1 MAWEENPRICL
12 HMQLIAILSRTEV
25 AILNNVTEYSP
36 EDLASY
42 IQQGFVTLDE
52 LVNNTDGEFTAK
64 MQLGVEKLLAGSEDE
79 DFKKV
84 MESASIADLQD
95 FLNKYPMGTV
105 AHLDAV
111 RERKHVLEK
120 IPASEPIV
128 EESNGEE
135 EEWFS
140 IKNAGDIK
148 LLEAF
153 KEKYP
158 NTSHLFEL
166 NKLITAEKNKEHSRK
181 KSPIILKSMINKANS
196 AEDVSKIIQV
206 LLENKTITIGML
218 LELIRQDHNLLSS
231 AACNDIIS
239 RGILNRNDL
248 SKCGIDNGFINK
260 MLTNARSQNFEPARP
275 LQTIAEPC
283 TEVYFWGIPFSG
295 KTCALGAILSAAK
308 NGLAARSM
316 IPDNSCQGFGY
327 MNRLSTIFSPGRI
340 CRLPGG
346 TPVTS
351 TYEMRFDL
359 EDQEHKIH
367 HVACIDLAGELF
379 TCMFMKDAG
388 EQMREDQKQALETL
402 HNILLENRSNNRKIH
417 FFVIEYGAEKRIY
430 NGLPQAEYLNS
441 AAAHLNSIGL
451 FDSNTDAI
459 YVLIS
464 KVDNASYEGSL
475 EEHLLKYM
483 TKNYLGFY
491 NNLLLICKEHGI
503 NKGRVKIVPFSIG
516 NVCFKD
522 YCQFDA
528 TSATKMVDLL
538 VRYSCF
544 EKQGFWQKILSKF
557 RL

>member
-1 MAWEENPRICL
+1 MPKK
-12 HMQLIAILSRTEV
+12 S

-64 MQLGVEKLLAGSEDE
+64 MQLGVEKLLAGNEDE

-166 NKLITAEKNKEHSRK
+166 NKLFTAEKNKEHSRK

-388 EQMREDQKQALETL
+388 EQMRDDQKQALETL

>member
-1 MAWEENPRICL
+1 MPKK
-12 HMQLIAILSRTEV
+12 S

-388 EQMREDQKQALETL
+388 EQMRDDQKRALETL

>member
-1 MAWEENPRICL
+1 MPKK
-12 HMQLIAILSRTEV
+12 S

-379 TCMFMKDAG
+379 TCMFIKDAG

>member
-1 MAWEENPRICL
+1 MPKK
-12 HMQLIAILSRTEV
+12 S

-275 LQTIAEPC
+275 LQTIAVPC

-388 EQMREDQKQALETL
+388 EQMRDDQKQALETL

>member
-1 MAWEENPRICL
+1 MPKK
-12 HMQLIAILSRTEV
+12 S

-379 TCMFMKDAG
+379 TCMFIKDAG

-430 NGLPQAEYLNS
+430 SGLPQAEYLNS

>member
-1 MAWEENPRICL
+1 MPKK
-12 HMQLIAILSRTEV
+12 S

-544 EKQGFWQKILSKF
+544 EKQGFCLKITLKSAE
-557 RL
+557 

>member
-1 MAWEENPRICL
+1 MPKK
-12 HMQLIAILSRTEV
+12 S

-260 MLTNARSQNFEPARP
+260 MLTNARAQNFEPARP

-388 EQMREDQKQALETL
+388 EQMRDDQKQALETL

>member
-1 MAWEENPRICL
+1 MPKK
-12 HMQLIAILSRTEV
+12 S

-359 EDQEHKIH
+359 EGQEHKIH

>member
-1 MAWEENPRICL
+1 MPKK
-12 HMQLIAILSRTEV
+12 S

-388 EQMREDQKQALETL
+388 EQMRDDQKQALETL

-544 EKQGFWQKILSKF
+544 EKQGFWQKILNKF

>member
-1 MAWEENPRICL
+1 MPKK
-12 HMQLIAILSRTEV
+12 S

-441 AAAHLNSIGL
+441 AATHLNSIGL

>member
-1 MAWEENPRICL
+1 MPKK
-12 HMQLIAILSRTEV
+12 S

-79 DFKKV
+79 DFKKD

-359 EDQEHKIH
+359 EDQEHKNH

-388 EQMREDQKQALETL
+388 EQMRDDQKQALETL

>member
-1 MAWEENPRICL
+1 
-12 HMQLIAILSRTEV
+12 
-25 AILNNVTEYSP
+25 
-36 EDLASY
+36 
-42 IQQGFVTLDE
+42 
-52 LVNNTDGEFTAK
+52 
-64 MQLGVEKLLAGSEDE
+64 
-79 DFKKV
+79 
-84 MESASIADLQD
+84 
-95 FLNKYPMGTV
+95 
-105 AHLDAV
+105 
-111 RERKHVLEK
+111 
-120 IPASEPIV
+120 
-128 EESNGEE
+128 
-135 EEWFS
+135 
-140 IKNAGDIK
+140 
-148 LLEAF
+148 
-153 KEKYP
+153 
-158 NTSHLFEL
+158 
-166 NKLITAEKNKEHSRK
+166 
-181 KSPIILKSMINKANS
+181 MINKANS

-295 KTCALGAILSAAK
+295 NTCALGAILSAAK

-359 EDQEHKIH
+359 EDQEHNIH

-388 EQMREDQKQALETL
+388 EQMRDDQKQALETL

-417 FFVIEYGAEKRIY
+417 FSSLSMVRRSVSTMDCHR
-430 NGLPQAEYLNS
+430 P
-441 AAAHLNSIGL
+441 
-451 FDSNTDAI
+451 NT
-459 YVLIS
+459 
-464 KVDNASYEGSL
+464 
-475 EEHLLKYM
+475 
-483 TKNYLGFY
+483 
-491 NNLLLICKEHGI
+491 
-503 NKGRVKIVPFSIG
+503 
-516 NVCFKD
+516 
-522 YCQFDA
+522 
-528 TSATKMVDLL
+528 
-538 VRYSCF
+538 
-544 EKQGFWQKILSKF
+544 
-557 RL
+557 

>member
-1 MAWEENPRICL
+1 MPKK
-12 HMQLIAILSRTEV
+12 S

-283 TEVYFWGIPFSG
+283 TEVYFWSIPFSG

>member
-1 MAWEENPRICL
+1 MPKK
-12 HMQLIAILSRTEV
+12 S

-544 EKQGFWQKILSKF
+544 KKQGFWQKILSKF

>member
-1 MAWEENPRICL
+1 MPKK
-12 HMQLIAILSRTEV
+12 S

-148 LLEAF
+148 FLEAF

-544 EKQGFWQKILSKF
+544 EKQGFWQKILSKY

>member
-1 MAWEENPRICL
+1 MPKK
-12 HMQLIAILSRTEV
+12 S

-64 MQLGVEKLLAGSEDE
+64 MQLGVEKLLSGSEDE

>member
-1 MAWEENPRICL
+1 MPKK
-12 HMQLIAILSRTEV
+12 S

-388 EQMREDQKQALETL
+388 EQMRDDQKQALETL

-417 FFVIEYGAEKRIY
+417 FFFIEYGAEKRIY

>member
-1 MAWEENPRICL
+1 MPKK
-12 HMQLIAILSRTEV
+12 S

-206 LLENKTITIGML
+206 LLEIKTITIGML

>member
-1 MAWEENPRICL
+1 MPKK
-12 HMQLIAILSRTEV
+12 S

-367 HVACIDLAGELF
+367 HVACIDMAGELF

-388 EQMREDQKQALETL
+388 EQMRDDQKQALETL

>member
-1 MAWEENPRICL
+1 MPKK
-12 HMQLIAILSRTEV
+12 S

-52 LVNNTDGEFTAK
+52 LVNNTDGEFTVK

-388 EQMREDQKQALETL
+388 EQMRDDQKQALETL

-544 EKQGFWQKILSKF
+544 ERQGFWQKILSKF

>member
-1 MAWEENPRICL
+1 MPKK
-12 HMQLIAILSRTEV
+12 T

>member
-1 MAWEENPRICL
+1 MPKK
-12 HMQLIAILSRTEV
+12 S

-367 HVACIDLAGELF
+367 HVACIDLAGEIF

>member
-1 MAWEENPRICL
+1 MPKK
-12 HMQLIAILSRTEV
+12 S

-166 NKLITAEKNKEHSRK
+166 NELITAEKNKEHSRK

-295 KTCALGAILSAAK
+295 KACALGAILSAAK

>member
-1 MAWEENPRICL
+1 MPKK
-12 HMQLIAILSRTEV
+12 S

-166 NKLITAEKNKEHSRK
+166 NKFITAEKNKEHSRK

>member
-1 MAWEENPRICL
+1 MPKK
-12 HMQLIAILSRTEV
+12 S

-140 IKNAGDIK
+140 IKNAGDIR

-528 TSATKMVDLL
+528 TSATKMIDLL

>member
-1 MAWEENPRICL
+1 MPKK
-12 HMQLIAILSRTEV
+12 S

-275 LQTIAEPC
+275 LQNIAEPC

>member
-1 MAWEENPRICL
+1 MPKK
-12 HMQLIAILSRTEV
+12 S

-503 NKGRVKIVPFSIG
+503 NKGRVKNVPFSIG

>member
-1 MAWEENPRICL
+1 MPKK
-12 HMQLIAILSRTEV
+12 S

-52 LVNNTDGEFTAK
+52 LVNNMDGEFTAK

>member
-1 MAWEENPRICL
+1 MPKK
-12 HMQLIAILSRTEV
+12 S

-367 HVACIDLAGELF
+367 HVACVDLAGELF

-388 EQMREDQKQALETL
+388 EQMRDDQKQALETL

>member
-1 MAWEENPRICL
+1 MPKK
-12 HMQLIAILSRTEV
+12 S

-430 NGLPQAEYLNS
+430 NGLPQTEYLNS

>member
-1 MAWEENPRICL
+1 MPKK
-12 HMQLIAILSRTEV
+12 S

-388 EQMREDQKQALETL
+388 EQMRDDQKQALETL

-464 KVDNASYEGSL
+464 KVDNALYEGSL

>member
-1 MAWEENPRICL
+1 MPKK
-12 HMQLIAILSRTEV
+12 S

-206 LLENKTITIGML
+206 LLENETITIGML

>member
-1 MAWEENPRICL
+1 MPKK
-12 HMQLIAILSRTEV
+12 S

-379 TCMFMKDAG
+379 TCIFMKDAG
-388 EQMREDQKQALETL
+388 EQMRDDQKQALETL

>member
-1 MAWEENPRICL
+1 MPKK
-12 HMQLIAILSRTEV
+12 S

-367 HVACIDLAGELF
+367 HVACIDLAAELF

-538 VRYSCF
+538 ARYSCF

>member
-1 MAWEENPRICL
+1 MPKK
-12 HMQLIAILSRTEV
+12 S

-153 KEKYP
+153 KEKCP

-388 EQMREDQKQALETL
+388 EQMRDDQKQALETL

>member
-1 MAWEENPRICL
+1 MPKK
-12 HMQLIAILSRTEV
+12 S

-231 AACNDIIS
+231 AACNDIFS

>member
-1 MAWEENPRICL
+1 MPKK
-12 HMQLIAILSRTEV
+12 S

-295 KTCALGAILSAAK
+295 KTCALGAVLSAAK

>member
-1 MAWEENPRICL
+1 MPKK
-12 HMQLIAILSRTEV
+12 S

-206 LLENKTITIGML
+206 LLQNKTITIGML

>member
-1 MAWEENPRICL
+1 MPKK
-12 HMQLIAILSRTEV
+12 S

-135 EEWFS
+135 EEWSS

-166 NKLITAEKNKEHSRK
+166 NKLITAETNKEHSRK

-388 EQMREDQKQALETL
+388 EQMRDDQKQALETL